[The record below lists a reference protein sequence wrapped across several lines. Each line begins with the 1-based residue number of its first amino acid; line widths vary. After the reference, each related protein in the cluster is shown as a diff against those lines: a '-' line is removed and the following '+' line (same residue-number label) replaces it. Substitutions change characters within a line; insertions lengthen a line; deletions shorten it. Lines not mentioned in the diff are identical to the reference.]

1 MMTHTKN
8 TEVHTMTKVVPDPIK
23 AHYQNLTMLGKQK
36 EVLLELHNVV
46 KNDSPIGEGS
56 KEIKR
61 TERYYDGETYSTG
74 LTYKTRINQHLATI
88 VENTITYYWKSG
100 KYVLETKI
108 STEVTDQDDWTY
120 THEVVDK

>member
-1 MMTHTKN
+1 MEN

-23 AHYQNLTMLGKQK
+23 VHYQNLTMLGKQK

-46 KNDSPIGEGS
+46 KNDSPIREGS

-88 VENTITYYWKSG
+88 VENTITYYWRTG

-108 STEVTDQDDWTY
+108 SIEVTEQDDWAY
-120 THEVVDK
+120 THEVVGK